1 MAGLLGYLSILAD
14 DIGSLAGKTAAT
26 TAKSLATSLDDIGIL
41 FDDIA
46 TYTKLASIKSSG
58 LLVDDLAAIANFT
71 NETTSEILKKELEKA
86 KDVEEFE
93 NNVKKLDEE
102 TQQKIIKEL
111 EHIREVAMLEAKR
124 KAALRELPIVY
135 KIAKGSFI
143 NKFIIIPVVLL
154 LSYIAP
160 WAIAPILIIGG
171 AYLAYEGVESIL
183 EKFGHYQEDEQ
194 TAQKESS
201 NEDFEDQKVKSAI
214 KTDFILSFEIIV
226 ISLSL
231 LGNSDF
237 ITKLMVLIRVGIL
250 TTVLV

>member
-111 EHIREVAMLEAKR
+111 EHIREVARLEAKR

-171 AYLAYEGVESIL
+171 AYLAYEEEIL
-183 EKFGHYQEDEQ
+183 VKTILDDVMMIEGRKIPPFLKKYKKYEKDFIQIEQ
-194 TAQKESS
+194 TKANKRQ
-201 NEDFEDQKVKSAI
+201 I
-214 KTDFILSFEIIV
+214 K
-226 ISLSL
+226 
-231 LGNSDF
+231 
-237 ITKLMVLIRVGIL
+237 RVDDEL
-250 TTVLV
+250 